1 MKSVLIVDDEDFVR
15 TELKERIDWSRYG
28 YDCVFE
34 ANNGWSALRCYK
46 RHYPNLV
53 ITDIRMPVMDGLSL
67 CSELKKINSKVKIV
81 ILSSYVEFDYLRRA
95 MQLGAIDYLPKHQMD
110 ELHVSEVLSRVE
122 MRQEDALDTLTKRV
136 LFRQWLTRTLPN
148 PESFSLHH
156 YGFGR
161 SSQAVTLLRIQ
172 VDDFAALKKLS
183 HLSSP
188 DFDNRFVT
196 VVEQCLDGHRFLA
209 TDLHGGTVYAAVE
222 LEHTASR
229 QAWISEN
236 HLLIGRLKT
245 AIRNELDVYVSFTFL
260 SAPSRPGQLPGLHRE
275 MEAAIPPLH
284 GRSEVRAFPFGEM
297 PNRRD
302 TGETGTQELLKL
314 LIGAIQERNPQKID
328 ATLRAIWLE
337 QAPSQPYEH
346 IKTVFFRLGE
356 IYHKQI
362 GEPLHGGKDIR
373 SFLMEDFTTFE
384 GTYEYFLSCAHR
396 WLNSGESGTG
406 TENPKIKEVLQYI
419 QSHSHEDLSLN
430 ELAERFHFNKSYLS
444 ELFKREVGINF
455 SRYLNKVRVENA
467 KNLLKYSDLPVQE
480 VCELA
485 GYRNLAYFIS
495 IFKKRTGMS
504 PAKFRKVEQG

>member
-34 ANNGWSALRCYK
+34 ANNGWSALSCYK

-122 MRQEDALDTLTKRV
+122 RQHDDALDALAKRV

-148 PESFSLHH
+148 PESFPLHH

-161 SSQAVTLLRIQ
+161 SSRAVTLMRIQ

-183 HLSSP
+183 KLSSP
-188 DFDNRFVT
+188 DFDNRFVA
-196 VVEQCLDGHRFLA
+196 VVEQCLDGNRFQA
-209 TDLHGGTVYAAVE
+209 TDLHGGTVFVAAE

-229 QAWISEN
+229 QAWISGN
-236 HLLIGRLKT
+236 NLLISRLKS
-245 AIRNELDVYVSFTFL
+245 AIRNELHVHVSFSFL
-260 SAPSRPGQLPGLHRE
+260 TTPARPEQLPELHRG
-275 MEAAIPPLH
+275 MEAAIPPVH
-284 GRSEVRAFPFGEM
+284 GRSEIRAFPIGEM
-297 PNRRD
+297 PRRRD
-302 TGETGTQELLKL
+302 SGETWAQDSLKL

-328 ATLRAIWLE
+328 ETLRAIWLE
-337 QAPSQPYEH
+337 QAPSQTYEQ
-346 IKTVFFRLGE
+346 IKTVFFRSGE
-356 IYHKQI
+356 IYYKQI
-362 GEPLHGGKDIR
+362 GEPLDGSQDIR
-373 SFLMEDFTTFE
+373 SFLIEDFTTFE
-384 GTYEYFLSCAHR
+384 GIYEYFLAFANR
-396 WLNSGESGTG
+396 WLSGGEGGAG
-406 TENPKIKEVLQYI
+406 TENPTIKEVLQYI

-430 ELAERFHFNKSYLS
+430 ELAERFHFNKSYFS

-455 SRYLNKVRVENA
+455 SQYLNKVRVENA

-480 VCELA
+480 ISELA

-495 IFKKRTGMS
+495 IFKKRTGVS
-504 PAKFRKVEQG
+504 PAKFRKMEQG